1 MQMLRSIF
9 LSLMAFAVLCGLAF
23 FAASA
28 LVIVAVLGSAAL
40 MWRLASLPKAKPVPV
55 RNARHRGRQ
64 DDVRR
69 VWNDGRGT
77 IIDL

>member
-1 MQMLRSIF
+1 MQTIRSIV
-9 LSLMAFAVLCGLAF
+9 LSLAAFAVLAGLAF

-28 LVIVAVLGSAAL
+28 VVIVAVLGSAAL
-40 MWRLASLPKAKPVPV
+40 MWRLTTMPKAKPVPV
-55 RNARHRGRQ
+55 HTDRRRATNRQ
-64 DDVRR
+64 GR